1 MSKHSPAAAPSKKYF
16 IMKKEIKSQII
27 ESISALLE
35 QYPNFY
41 ITNIEG
47 LNAENTVKLRRACF
61 EEGIKLTVVKN
72 TLFAHVIKELN
83 NEELNLLLPV
93 LEGNTAIMY
102 SESPNGPAKL
112 IKKMQKAMGKPELK
126 GAYVQEC
133 AFVGAD
139 KLDELCAIKSREELI
154 GDIVGLL
161 QSPMRNVISALQN
174 GGGSLI
180 AGLVKTLS
188 EKEEK

>member
-1 MSKHSPAAAPSKKYF
+1 
-16 IMKKEIKSQII
+16 MKKELKDQII
-27 ESISALLE
+27 ESISAQLK

-41 ITNIEG
+41 VADIEG

-61 EEGIKLTVVKN
+61 EQGIKLTVVKN
-72 TLFAHVIKELN
+72 TLFAHVLKTLN
-83 NEELNLLLPV
+83 NEEMNLIIPV
-93 LEGNTAIMY
+93 LKGNTAIMY
-102 SESPNGPAKL
+102 AETPNGPAKL
-112 IKKMQKAMGKPELK
+112 IKKLQKEMGKPQLK

-133 AFVGAD
+133 AFVGAE

-154 GDIVGLL
+154 GDIVSLL
-161 QSPMRNVISALQN
+161 QAPMRNVISALQN
-174 GGGSLI
+174 GGSTI